1 MSIDLPRRDI
11 LSMTNKDMRVGV
23 FDSGLG
29 GLSVLVRALDILP
42 DEKFL
47 YYADT
52 DNVPYGD
59 KTKEQ
64 IIEYVDRAVS
74 YMIDEGCKALVIAC
88 NTATSVGVDFLRD
101 KYDFIPIIGIEP
113 AVKPAVLNYSEGKRV
128 LVLATP
134 VTINGEKL
142 DRLIKEFDQDGII
155 DRLALP
161 GLVNLAEN
169 NIFNKSDVIPYLKE
183 EFKNI
188 NMEDYGVVV
197 LGCTHFPFFKD
208 SFKELMPKAKI
219 IDGAKGSSNYLKTR
233 MGEEGLLA
241 SPGEDKESPRII
253 FVESGRRV
261 SDSVEIK
268 KLEGLLQRLRDL
280 D

>member
-1 MSIDLPRRDI
+1 
-11 LSMTNKDMRVGV
+11 MTNNETGMRVGV

-29 GLSVLVRALDILP
+29 GLSVLVKALDILP

-52 DNVPYGD
+52 DHVPYGD

-64 IIEYVDRAVS
+64 IIKYVDEAAS
-74 YMIDEGCKALVIAC
+74 YMIDAGCKALVIAC

-113 AVKPAVLNYSEGKRV
+113 AVKPAVLNYSGGKRV
-128 LVLATP
+128 LVVATP
-134 VTINGEKL
+134 VTINGKKL
-142 DRLIKEFDQDGII
+142 DKLIKEFDPEGII
-155 DRLALP
+155 DKLALP
-161 GLVNLAEN
+161 GLVNFAEN
-169 NIFNKSDVIPYLKE
+169 GIFDPKYVIPYLQE
-183 EFKNI
+183 EFKDLDLGN
-188 NMEDYGVVV
+188 YGVLV

-208 SFKELMPKAKI
+208 SFKSLMPGAKI

-241 SPGEDKESPRII
+241 HVKCECDEENPRVV

-261 SDSVEIK
+261 SDKAEIDR
-268 KLEGLLQRLRDL
+268 LEGLLQRLRDL

>member
-1 MSIDLPRRDI
+1 MSVDLPRRDI
-11 LSMTNKDMRVGV
+11 LSMTNKNMRVGV
-23 FDSGLG
+23 FDSGMG
-29 GLSVLVRALDILP
+29 GLSVLVRALEILP
-42 DEKFL
+42 NEKFL
-47 YYADT
+47 YYADK

-59 KTKEQ
+59 KTKDQ
-64 IIEYVDRAVS
+64 IIEYVDRAAS
-74 YMIDEGCKALVIAC
+74 YMIDAGCKALVIAC

-113 AVKPAVLNYSEGKRV
+113 AVKPAVLNYSAGKRV
-128 LVLATP
+128 LVVATP

-142 DRLIKEFDQDGII
+142 DKLINEFDREGII
-155 DRLALP
+155 DKLALP

-169 NIFNKSDVIPYLKE
+169 NRFSKSEVVPYLKE
-183 EFKNI
+183 EFRDLNI
-188 NMEDYGVVV
+188 DDYGVVV

-208 SFKELMPKAKI
+208 SFKELMPNAKI

-241 SPGEDKESPRII
+241 SQGEEKKGPRVL
-253 FVESGRRV
+253 FVESGRIV
-261 SDSVEIK
+261 EDSLEIK
-268 KLEGLLQRLRDL
+268 KLESLLQRLRDL